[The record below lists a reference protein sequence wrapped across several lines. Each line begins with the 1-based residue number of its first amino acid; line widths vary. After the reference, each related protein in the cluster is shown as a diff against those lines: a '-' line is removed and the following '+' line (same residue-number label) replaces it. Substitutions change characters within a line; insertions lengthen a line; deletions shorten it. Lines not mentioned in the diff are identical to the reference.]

1 MTDNQIVLPQQIL
14 RDYVNVTEE
23 QKNALRWVGYLFVHN
38 ILSKQ
43 VPGFKPF
50 LSKEEL
56 DVAEACGRNY
66 TFDNMHLQ
74 SSVNH
79 CVSMLLQMRLI
90 DPTAIQHVDTF
101 FDDMMKLES
110 GVK

>member
-1 MTDNQIVLPQQIL
+1 MTDNQIVLPDQL
-14 RDYVNVTEE
+14 RREYANVTPE
-23 QKNALRWVGYLFVHN
+23 QSAALRWVGYLFVHD

-50 LSKEEL
+50 LSPDEL
-56 DVAEACGRNY
+56 ATARACGANY
-66 TFDNMHLQ
+66 SFDNMQLQ
-74 SSVNH
+74 SSADH
-79 CVSMLLQMRLI
+79 CVSMLLQMKLI

-110 GVK
+110 GVR